1 MSKQHWSLFL
11 AAIIGI
17 AMVGSA
23 SVVRGSAPDVNY
35 DHYLPII
42 VEAGLPLSD
51 EARPLPE
58 LGAGTYLGFTGGL
71 YPAGANEPPPAHAV
85 AGMVRV
91 QNVQPLDL
99 QGNPSPNGNIVLLSI
114 GMSNTMQE
122 FCGEYVV
129 YTECEPYSFI
139 YKALADP
146 AVDHASLNVING
158 ARGSQVATD
167 WVDPYHENYD
177 FIRDSFLAPFGLGE
191 EQVQI
196 VWLKATNFLMGDP
209 SLPADD
215 AQAYT
220 LMATL
225 AEVARTLKI
234 RYPNLQQVFLSS
246 RIYAGYATRPLS
258 PEPYA
263 YETGFAVKWLI
274 EAQIEQM
281 ASGGGDFDSLVG
293 DLNYN
298 TVAPWLAW
306 GPYLW
311 ADGPTPRQGDGLVW
325 LPEDFGDDGTHPSE
339 SGRAKVADMLLSFYK
354 GSPYTRCWFLAD
366 PGC

>member
-1 MSKQHWSLFL
+1 MSKRRRSLFL

-17 AMVGSA
+17 AIVGSA
-23 SVVRGSAPDVNY
+23 AAVRGSAPEANY
-35 DHYLPII
+35 NNYLPVI
-42 VEAGLPLSD
+42 VEDGSPLSD

-58 LGAGTYLGFTGGL
+58 LGTGTYLGFEGGL
-71 YPAGANEPPPAHAV
+71 YPGGANEPPAEHVA
-85 AGMVRV
+85 AGMARM
-91 QNVQPLDL
+91 QNIQPLDL
-99 QGNPSPNGNIVLLSI
+99 QGNPSPDGKIVLLSI
-114 GMSNTMQE
+114 GMSNAMME

-146 AVDHASLNVING
+146 VVDHQSLSVING
-158 ARGSQVATD
+158 ARGSQVASD
-167 WVDPYHENYD
+167 WVDPDHENYD
-177 FIRDSFLAPFGLGE
+177 LIRDGFLAPFGLGE

-196 VWLKATNFLMGDP
+196 VWLKATNYLMGDP
-209 SLPADD
+209 SLPAEN

-220 LMATL
+220 LMTTL

-234 RYPNLQQVFLSS
+234 RYPNLQQVFIAS
-246 RIYAGYATRPLS
+246 RIYAGYATHPLS

-281 ASGGGDFDSLVG
+281 ASGGGNFGSLVG

-311 ADGPTPRQGDGLVW
+311 ADGATPRQGDGLVW
-325 LPEDFGDDGTHPSE
+325 LPEDFEEDGTHPSPA
-339 SGRAKVADMLLSFYK
+339 GRAKVADMLLSYFK
-354 GSPYTRCWFLAD
+354 GSPFTRCWFLAD
-366 PGC
+366 IGC